1 MTWEI
6 RWTNRARRW
15 RRSGRVVEAAGPF
28 LEQLPE
34 RLVYDQSAEPL
45 LGELGGPLPDQ
56 GFGTEAA
63 VERLVRIGTA
73 TATASAGPRFF
84 HFVIGGSTPAA
95 LAADWVVSLLDQN
108 AFVRA
113 SSRLADA
120 AETVTLDW
128 LRELA
133 GLPPGWGGALTASA
147 TFANLTGL
155 ALATHWWAERYGVDA
170 TSSGLAG
177 LPRMPVVSGGYV
189 HPSSRK
195 ALQMLGHGKDTV
207 EVFVRDE
214 IGRIDLAAVRRRLGE
229 LDGAP
234 AVLIATVGE
243 PNAGDFDP
251 LADLASLAQEFG
263 AWLHVDAAFGLFA
276 ALSPRTAHLTAG
288 IERADSIAADA
299 HKWLNVPYE
308 SGFALVRESARLG
321 AAFGMPGAA
330 YLLGPDDPRAA
341 TGLGPG
347 VLAAGSG
354 PADLGHA
361 RRLWPHWLPG
371 AGGAALR
378 PGRPHLAA
386 VVDAAPD
393 LERLA
398 EVPLNVVCFRIPPP
412 AWPSQSWT
420 MSTAA
425 SVRRCST
432 TAGCRRRHPSTAA
445 GWPSGRRSA
454 TGVPPRPTPDLLVEV
469 VGELYAMRWH
479 LRSHLVRGV
488 RAWTGLWWPR
498 ALSAWRN
505 SAERINSQGSHV
517 VGSDRRRHRVDKNL
531 DNDIGDDTELD
542 DRQLRLI
549 PTMRKGCRLQ
559 QWCRS
564 SRIRSLARC
573 C

>member
-1 MTWEI
+1 MLAERLPVQYTSSIQTVEQPSDHASP
-6 RWTNRARRW
+6 RGEVPTGRLLCGTSSLLSFSLRSRQPPRRVLAHTLSPPREV
-15 RRSGRVVEAAGPF
+15 RRSDVGDPLDEQAETMAALRQVVEAAGPF

-34 RLVYDQSAEPL
+34 RLVYDQAAEPL

-56 GFGTEAA
+56 GLGTEAA

-128 LRELA
+128 LRQLA
-133 GLPPGWGGALTASA
+133 RLPPGWGGALTASA

-155 ALATHWWAERYGVDA
+155 ALATHWWAERHGVDA

-234 AVLIATVGE
+234 AVLIATAGE

-251 LADLASLAQEFG
+251 LADLAGLAEEFG

-308 SGFALVRESARLG
+308 SGFALVREPARLG

-330 YLLGPDDPRAA
+330 YLPGPDDPR
-341 TGLGPG
+341 GGYGLLGPESSRRARALPIWAT
-347 VLAAGSG
+347 LAAYGRTG
-354 PADLGHA
+354 YRALVERHCDL
-361 RRLWPHWLPG
+361 
-371 AGGAALR
+371 AA
-378 PGRPHLAA
+378 HLAA

-398 EVPLNVVCFRIPPP
+398 EVPLNVVCFRYHP
-412 AWPSQSWT
+412 AGLAEPELDDVNRRLSEALLDDGRVFAGGTVYGGRVALRPAISNWRT
-420 MSTAA
+420 TAA
-425 SVRRCST
+425 DL
-432 TAGCRRRHPSTAA
+432 
-445 GWPSGRRSA
+445 
-454 TGVPPRPTPDLLVEV
+454 DLLVEV
-469 VGELYAMRWH
+469 VRELGAKT
-479 LRSHLVRGV
+479 VI
-488 RAWTGLWWPR
+488 AT
-498 ALSAWRN
+498 
-505 SAERINSQGSHV
+505 
-517 VGSDRRRHRVDKNL
+517 
-531 DNDIGDDTELD
+531 
-542 DRQLRLI
+542 
-549 PTMRKGCRLQ
+549 
-559 QWCRS
+559 
-564 SRIRSLARC
+564 
-573 C
+573 

>member
-1 MTWEI
+1 MGDPLDEQAETMAAL
-6 RWTNRARRW
+6 RQ
-15 RRSGRVVEAAGPF
+15 VVEAAGPF

-34 RLVYDQSAEPL
+34 RLVYDQTAEPL

-56 GFGTEAA
+56 GLGTEAA

-128 LRELA
+128 LRQLA

-155 ALATHWWAERYGVDA
+155 ALATHWWAERHGVDS

-214 IGRIDLAAVRRRLGE
+214 IGRIDLAAVRRRLDE

-234 AVLIATVGE
+234 AVLIATAGE

-251 LADLASLAQEFG
+251 LADLAGLAEEFG

-308 SGFALVRESARLG
+308 SGFALVREPARLG

-330 YLLGPDDPRAA
+330 YLPGPDDPR
-341 TGLGPG
+341 GGYGLLGPESSRRARALPIWAT
-347 VLAAGSG
+347 LAAYGRTG
-354 PADLGHA
+354 YRALVERHCDL
-361 RRLWPHWLPG
+361 
-371 AGGAALR
+371 AA
-378 PGRPHLAA
+378 HLAA

-398 EVPLNVVCFRIPPP
+398 EVPLNVVCFRYHP
-412 AWPSQSWT
+412 AGRAEPELDDVNRRLSEALLDDGRVFAGGTVYGGRVALRPAISNWRT
-420 MSTAA
+420 TAA
-425 SVRRCST
+425 DL
-432 TAGCRRRHPSTAA
+432 
-445 GWPSGRRSA
+445 
-454 TGVPPRPTPDLLVEV
+454 DLLVEV
-469 VGELYAMRWH
+469 VRELGAKT
-479 LRSHLVRGV
+479 V
-488 RAWTGLWWPR
+488 
-498 ALSAWRN
+498 SA
-505 SAERINSQGSHV
+505 
-517 VGSDRRRHRVDKNL
+517 
-531 DNDIGDDTELD
+531 T
-542 DRQLRLI
+542 
-549 PTMRKGCRLQ
+549 
-559 QWCRS
+559 
-564 SRIRSLARC
+564 
-573 C
+573 